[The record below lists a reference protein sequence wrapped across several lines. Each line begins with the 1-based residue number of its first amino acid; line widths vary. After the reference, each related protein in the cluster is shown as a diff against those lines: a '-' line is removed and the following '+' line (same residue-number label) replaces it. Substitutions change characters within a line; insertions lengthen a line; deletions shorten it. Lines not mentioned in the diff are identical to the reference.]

1 MEANRKYTTMVFP
14 QGFDGTHLSLN
25 IVLIPRNQD
34 PFKVWPTGV
43 PGNENSTP
51 FADLVPQFEVAIH
64 KGLEEWPIGNVGTI
78 VKLPVTVDA
87 AVSKKAALEGIATQ
101 LGAKINMDG
110 STAAK
115 TDKAPD
121 TPLPENQSV
130 QKYLPESYR
139 TAFNFTNPRHPN
151 AKLDDSYHCAVKKD
165 TPKKDGWKNNDDL
178 SWGQVFAHILRQ
190 PMLARTCGMIY
201 SATIDLT
208 THADMLEKGGFI
220 SVNMVDAQTQAIQ
233 NALLEGTGGA
243 FVKRYAARIPALTM
257 GAGRPVFAPMLFPV
271 LHKKTT
277 DATDP
282 LPPNAGWDKIFA
294 ELNEYNDGYAKIVHA
309 GQQVSNNILS
319 ERQDG
324 PAPQTDTGIRLAW
337 DDEQIMI
344 WYLRQLS
351 ANPMEAGKRLDV
363 PMGVYGY
370 RIDVR
375 KDEEG
380 SEWKSLNAVQ
390 NAQPQPLTIGN
401 ASLGT
406 IPAEGIELPFQV
418 FPSQLDNDTNAPY
431 WLPMYFTNWIGR
443 SLVLKDTDAI
453 TINRHAEGKK
463 KFDDLTP
470 TKAVDAAS
478 PYIEI
483 PSGIDL
489 RYGQSYQFQVR
500 MMDISGG
507 GPKIGEPMVNNAP
520 SPSAKHTFKRYIAPD
535 LCRVEKPEKLRQGF
549 SSYFN
554 KENMD
559 ENSNSIPNPTL
570 HIRRPLL
577 SYPAVVFTDKYPN
590 PVDLLIAATSGPEEN
605 KIPGIA
611 DPDVTHVEIRVEIET
626 LKLDNLLS
634 ESGRENYIT
643 LYTTTRAF
651 PVGFED
657 ELSLPVVFHDVA
669 ILLAGNVDDPFN
681 RPDLNKAAIDVM
693 TEIPLPTARR
703 IRLTLRAVCA
713 DQPGYFGFTNPGN
726 KDMDTRYGKT
736 TQFWFHQP
744 SANEDDLLLPVV
756 NVPPLQGIYLQP
768 DPPLLNSGAL
778 ATFYL
783 AREAQN
789 NMPDIVQRFAQKLGL
804 RYNGLTLMGRKGE
817 RVVFGC
823 SNRIRHHLAP
833 DHSSITFSSKGDLC
847 NHWLGCIVHR
857 LNRDW
862 TWNALEDVSFQ
873 VKRWRKFERDKEA
886 ETEVINVLGDIE
898 LKRSA
903 SFECLQ
909 EDEFGEVN
917 REYTTLIFIDAIE
930 PKSVLEKTG
939 GGLRNP
945 DELNVEYEL
954 TPRFRPNH
962 GAPATFKTEKLHLPT
977 TIIPSQVPE
986 IASVG
991 IAFSP
996 YLANERYSATE
1007 PRQRYLW
1014 VELKEPVKDPHDTLF
1029 CRVLAYAPDQLL
1041 SHSRGGIM
1049 TEVPEEPALPIDP
1062 EYIRAITPGQTD
1074 DMAGMGA
1081 MQPMERASGK
1091 EGLHYLLPLPP
1102 GLNPESPEL
1111 FGFFTYEFR
1120 IGHAHG
1126 HMQTP
1131 DPKGDLWSTA
1141 QGRFGRPLRV
1151 TGMQH
1156 PAPNLLC
1163 NVNRDK
1169 DRVYV
1174 TGPYAK
1180 AVWKGRNVTC
1190 DPPRTQLHGLLYAQV
1205 RQADGKGYR
1214 NILLDERLM
1223 ILDKPIQKPP
1233 TLFVPEF
1240 QAAQLQ
1246 VARWTADQVSITEKA
1261 NVLVSHLSLLEDKE
1275 LSTLRLDPAVNKKLV
1290 SVVAARRAGK
1300 IERLDTVSAAQLVN
1314 AYEKVNWKDNIEAIP
1329 VATVNAG
1336 AKFTQ
1341 ASLVAGAK
1349 LAIFK
1354 DAPKTATVYWT
1365 NKEISLLLYQLGL
1378 PQDAS
1383 LSVLIVEVFGNITSV
1398 FEQLGMP
1405 MDQVEVLMQKRP
1417 DVVNAIKQRKQM
1429 QQQAL
1434 SNQLGNYRILRTSP
1448 LTEVPFVCCTTCG

>member
-14 QGFDGTHLSLN
+14 QGFDGTHLNLH

-51 FADLVPQFEVAIH
+51 FADLVPQFEIVLH
-64 KGLEEWPIGNVGTI
+64 KGLEEWPIGNVGTM
-78 VKLPVTVDA
+78 VKLPA
-87 AVSKKAALEGIATQ
+87 AVTEATGKKAALQGIANQ
-101 LGAKINMDG
+101 LGTKINMDG
-110 STAAK
+110 SSADK

-139 TAFNFTNPRHPN
+139 NAFNFTNPRHPN
-151 AKLDDSYHCAVKKD
+151 ARIDDSYHCAIKKD
-165 TPKKDGWKNNDDL
+165 TPKKTGWKNNDDL

-190 PMLARTCGMIY
+190 PLLARTCGMIY
-201 SATIDLT
+201 SASVDLS
-208 THADMLEKGGFI
+208 THAEVFEKGGFLY
-220 SVNMVDAQTQAIQ
+220 VNMVDAQTQAIQ
-233 NALLEGTGGA
+233 TALLESTGGP
-243 FVKRYAARIPALTM
+243 FVKRYAARIPALTI
-257 GAGRPVFAPMLFPV
+257 GTARPVFAPMLFPV
-271 LHKKTT
+271 LHKKAT

-282 LPPNAGWDKIFA
+282 VPPDAEWDKIFA

-309 GQQVSNNILS
+309 GQQVSSNLLS
-319 ERQDG
+319 ERQEG
-324 PAPQTDTGIRLAW
+324 TAPQTDTGIRLAW

-351 ANPMEAGKRLDV
+351 ANPREPGKRLDV

-375 KDEEG
+375 KDEDG

-390 NAQPQPLTIGN
+390 SAQPLAIGN
-401 ASLGT
+401 ASIGSM
-406 IPAEGIELPFQV
+406 PAEGIELPFQV
-418 FPSQLDNDTNAPY
+418 FPAQLDNNTNAPY
-431 WLPMYFTNWIGR
+431 WLPMYYTNWIGK

-453 TINRHAEGKK
+453 RINRHAEGRKN
-463 KFDDLTP
+463 FNDPTP
-470 TKAVDAAS
+470 TKAVEAAS
-478 PYIEI
+478 PYTEI
-483 PSGIDL
+483 PSGVDL
-489 RYGQSYQFQVR
+489 RYGQSYEFQVR

-507 GPKIGEPMVNNAP
+507 GPKIGEPIVNNAP

-535 LCRVEKPEKLRQGF
+535 LCRIEQPEQLRTGL

-559 ENSNSIPNPTL
+559 ENSPSIPNPAL
-570 HIRRPLL
+570 KLRRPLL
-577 SYPAVVFTDKYPN
+577 NYPAVVFTGKYAN
-590 PVDLLIAATSGPEEN
+590 PVDLLIAATSGPEAS
-605 KIPGIA
+605 KVPGIA
-611 DPDVTHVEIRVEIET
+611 DPDVTHVEIMVEIET

-651 PVGFED
+651 PAGFED
-657 ELSLPVVFHDVA
+657 ELTLPVTFHDVPV
-669 ILLAGNVDDPFN
+669 LLAGNPGNPFN
-681 RPDLNKAAIDVM
+681 RPDLNKAAIDAM

-713 DQPGYFGFTNPGN
+713 DQPGYFGFSNPAN
-726 KDMDTRYGKT
+726 KNLDSRYGKT

-744 SANEDDLLLPVV
+744 SSNEETLLLPAV

-768 DPPLLNSGAL
+768 DPPLLNSGVL
-778 ATFYL
+778 TTFFL
-783 AREAQN
+783 AREAQG
-789 NMPDIVQRFAQKLGL
+789 NMPDIVQRFAQQLGL

-823 SNRIRHHLAP
+823 SNRIRHHLSP
-833 DHSSITFSSKGDLC
+833 DHGSLTFSSKGDLC
-847 NHWLGCIVHR
+847 NHWLGCIVYR
-857 LNRDW
+857 LSRDW

-873 VKRWRKFERDKEA
+873 VKRWRRFERDAEA

-898 LKRSA
+898 IKRSA
-903 SFECLQ
+903 SFESLQ
-909 EDEFGEVN
+909 EDEFGEIN

-930 PKSVLEKTG
+930 PKSVLQKSD
-939 GGLRNP
+939 GGLRFP

-962 GAPATFKTEKLHLPT
+962 GAPAPVKTEKLHLPT
-977 TIIPSQVPE
+977 TIIPAQVPE

-1014 VELKEPVKDPHDTLF
+1014 VELKEPIKDPHDTLF

-1041 SHSRGGIM
+1041 SHNRGGIIS
-1049 TEVPEEPALPIDP
+1049 EVPEEPALPIDP

-1081 MQPMERASGK
+1081 MQPMEKASGT

-1102 GLNPESPEL
+1102 GLHAESPEL

-1120 IGHAHG
+1120 VGHAHG
-1126 HMQTP
+1126 HMTTP

-1163 NVNRDK
+1163 TVNRDK

-1174 TGPYAK
+1174 TAPYAK
-1180 AVWKGRNVTC
+1180 AVWQGRNVTC

-1223 ILDKPIQKPP
+1223 QLDKPIAKAPG
-1233 TLFVPEF
+1233 VAMKEF
-1240 QAAQLQ
+1240 QASQLHM
-1246 VARWTADQVSITEKA
+1246 ARWTVDQVAINEKA

-1275 LSTLRLDPAVNKKLV
+1275 LTALRLDPALNKKLV

-1300 IERLDTVSAAQLVN
+1300 AEQLDAKTAVQLVS
-1314 AYEKVNWKDNIEAIP
+1314 AYEKVNWKDAFEAVP

-1354 DAPKTATVYWT
+1354 DAPKTATVSWT
-1365 NKEISLLLYQLGL
+1365 NKEIALLLYQLGL

-1383 LSVLIVEVFGNITSV
+1383 LSVLVVEVFGNVTSI
-1398 FEQLGMP
+1398 FEHLGMP
-1405 MDQVEVLMQKRP
+1405 MDQVEVLMPNRP
-1417 DVVNAIKQRKQM
+1417 DVVNALKQRKQM

>member
-1 MEANRKYTTMVFP
+1 MVFP
-14 QGFDGTHLSLN
+14 QGFDGTRLHLH

-43 PGNENSTP
+43 TGHEDSTP
-51 FADLVPQFEVAIH
+51 FADLVPQFEVVLH
-64 KGLEEWPIGNVGTI
+64 EGLEEWPIGNVGSM
-78 VKLPVTVDA
+78 VKVPVTVDA
-87 AVSKKAALEGIATQ
+87 AVNKKAALDGIARQ
-101 LGAKINMDG
+101 LGAKINLDG
-110 STAAK
+110 SSVAK

-121 TPLPENQSV
+121 APLPENQSV

-165 TPKKDGWKNNDDL
+165 TPKKPGWTTVDDL
-178 SWGQVFAHILRQ
+178 SWGQVYAHILRQ
-190 PMLARTCGMIY
+190 PMLARACGMIY
-201 SATIDLT
+201 SASVDLT
-208 THADMLEKGGFI
+208 PHAAVLEKGGFLY
-220 SVNMVDAQTQAIQ
+220 VNMVDAQTQAVQ
-233 NALLEGTGGA
+233 TALLEDVQGP

-257 GAGRPVFAPMLFPV
+257 GMGRPVFAPLLFPV
-271 LHKKTT
+271 LHKKAT
-277 DATDP
+277 DAIDP
-282 LPPNAGWDKIFA
+282 VPPPAEWDKLFA

-309 GQQVSNNILS
+309 GQQVSSNILS
-319 ERQDG
+319 ERQEG
-324 PAPQTDTGIRLAW
+324 PAPQSDTGIRLAW

-351 ANPMEAGKRLDV
+351 ANPMDTGKRLDV

-380 SEWKSLNAVQ
+380 SDWKSLNLVESAE
-390 NAQPQPLTIGN
+390 ALM
-401 ASLGT
+401 LGDANLGAT
-406 IPAEGIELPFQV
+406 PAGGIELPFQV
-418 FPSQLDNDTNAPY
+418 FPSQLDNDTSAPY
-431 WLPMYFTNWIGR
+431 WLPMYFTNWIGK

-453 TINRHAEGKK
+453 RINRHAEGRK
-463 KFDDLTP
+463 KFNDPVP
-470 TKAVDAAS
+470 TKAVDAAT
-478 PYIEI
+478 PYTEI
-483 PSGIDL
+483 PSGVEL
-489 RYGQSYQFQVR
+489 RYGKSYQFQVR

-507 GPKIGEPMVNNAP
+507 GPRIGDPLVNNAP
-520 SPSAKHTFKRYIAPD
+520 APSAKRHFKRYIAPD
-535 LCRVEKPEKLRQGF
+535 LCRVVQPEKLRQGF

-554 KENMD
+554 KLNMD
-559 ENSNSIPNPTL
+559 ENSASLPNPTL
-570 HIRRPLL
+570 QIRRPLL
-577 SYPAVVFTDKYPN
+577 NYPAVIFTGKYQAIGQD
-590 PVDLLIAATSGPEEN
+590 PVDLLMAATSGTAS
-605 KIPGIA
+605 KVPGIA
-611 DPDVTHVEIRVEIET
+611 DPDVTHVEITVEVET
-626 LKLDNLLS
+626 LQLDNLLS
-634 ESGRENYIT
+634 ASGREPYIT
-643 LYTTTRAF
+643 LYTTSRAF
-651 PVGFED
+651 PGEYEE
-657 ELSLPVVFHDVA
+657 ELSLPVVFHDVPV
-669 ILLAGNVDDPFN
+669 LLAGNAEDPFN
-681 RPDLNKAAIDVM
+681 RPDLNKAAIDAM
-693 TEIPLPTARR
+693 AEIPLPTARR

-713 DQPGYFGFTNPGN
+713 DQPGYFGFTNAAN
-726 KDMDTRYGKT
+726 KELDTRYGKT

-744 SANEDDLLLPVV
+744 STQEGDLLLPKA

-768 DPPLLNSGAL
+768 DPPLLNSGVL
-778 ATFYL
+778 STFFL
-783 AREAQN
+783 AREAQG

-804 RYNGLTLMGRKGE
+804 RTNGLTLMGQKGE

-823 SNRIRHHLAP
+823 SSRIRHHLSP
-833 DHSSITFSSKGDLC
+833 DQGSITFSSKGDLC
-847 NHWLGCIVHR
+847 NHWLGCIVYR

-862 TWNALEDVSFQ
+862 TWNALEEVSFQ
-873 VKRWRKFERDKEA
+873 VKRRRKFERDKEEEA
-886 ETEVINVLGDIE
+886 EVIKVLGDIE

-903 SFECLQ
+903 SFESLQ
-909 EDEFGEVN
+909 ADEFGAIH
-917 REYTTLIFIDAIE
+917 REHTTLIFIDAIE
-930 PKSVLEKTG
+930 PKSVLERTG
-939 GGLRNP
+939 GGLRFP
-945 DELNVEYEL
+945 DELNVAYEL
-954 TPRFRPNH
+954 TPRFRPAH
-962 GAPATFKTEKLHLPT
+962 GAPAVLKTDQLHLPA
-977 TIIPSQVPE
+977 TIIPAQVPE

-1014 VELKEPVKDPHDTLF
+1014 VELKEPIADPHDTLF

-1081 MQPMERASGK
+1081 MQAMEKASGADN
-1091 EGLHYLLPLPP
+1091 LHYLLPLPP
-1102 GLNPESPEL
+1102 GLHAESPEL

-1120 IGHAHG
+1120 VGHAHG
-1126 HMQTP
+1126 HMEKP

-1174 TGPYAK
+1174 TAPYAK
-1180 AVWKGRNVTC
+1180 AVWRGRNVTC

-1223 ILDKPIQKPP
+1223 VLDKPVAKPP
-1233 TLFVPEF
+1233 GLLVPEF
-1240 QAAQLQ
+1240 HAAQLQ
-1246 VARWTADQVSITEKA
+1246 VARWTADQVAVTERA

-1275 LSTLRLDPAVNKKLV
+1275 LAALRLEPGVNKKLV
-1290 SVVAARRAGK
+1290 AAVAARRAGK
-1300 IERLDTVSAAQLVN
+1300 PERLDAVSAVQLMS
-1314 AYEKVNWKDNIEAIP
+1314 AYEKVNWKEFMAP
-1329 VATVNAG
+1329 AVTVNAG
-1336 AKFTQ
+1336 NKFTQ

-1349 LAIFK
+1349 VAIFK
-1354 DAPKTATVYWT
+1354 DAPKTATVQWT

-1378 PQDAS
+1378 PQDAA
-1383 LSVLIVEVFGNITSV
+1383 LSVLVVEVFGNITSV

-1405 MDQVEVLMQKRP
+1405 MDQLEVLMQQRP
-1417 DVVNAIKQRKQM
+1417 DVVNAIKERQQLQRF
-1429 QQQAL
+1429 AL
-1434 SNQLGNYRILRTSP
+1434 SGQLGNYRILRTSP